1 MKNQPIGT
9 NCEMTQMLK
18 FSIRILSR
26 SYKYIQWLRGI
37 YDSKEWEDE
46 KSQQRNV
53 NYIKE
58 PTGNPGTEKFHMW
71 NKKFNG

>member
-18 FSIRILSR
+18 LSIRILR
-26 SYKYIQWLRGI
+26 SHKYIQWLRRI
-37 YDSKEWEDE
+37 YDYKEWEDE
-46 KSQQRNV
+46 KFQQRNV

-58 PTGNPGTEKFHMW
+58 PIGNPGTKKFHMW
-71 NKKFNG
+71 NKKFSG